1 MGNKVS
7 FDCYCP
13 KCNGYIGSWWHY
25 KWAPA
30 PIFMPY
36 PCSPEKPEGY
46 PFCWACEC
54 RIYWSDIIKK
64 QTNIE

>member
-46 PFCWACEC
+46 PFC
-54 RIYWSDIIKK
+54 
-64 QTNIE
+64 